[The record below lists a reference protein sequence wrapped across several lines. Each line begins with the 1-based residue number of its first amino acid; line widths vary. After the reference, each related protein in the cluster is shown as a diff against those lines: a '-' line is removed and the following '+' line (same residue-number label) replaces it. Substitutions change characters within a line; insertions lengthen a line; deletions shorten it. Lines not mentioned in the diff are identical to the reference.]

1 MQPAGIII
9 RIRGSV
15 IDAAFPGPTPPQIG
29 EALEVPVAGAAP
41 VVVEVAS
48 HVAPGLVRGIA
59 MQSTSGLARGMAV
72 VATGGPISVP
82 VGEAVLG
89 RMIDVCGRPIDL
101 GGAFPAAAPRRPILH
116 AAPPLAAVSG
126 ERQMMHTGI
135 KVIDLL
141 APIALGGKAGM
152 LGGAGVGKTVLI
164 MEIIRSTVEHYA
176 GQAVFAG
183 IGERSREGNELWH
196 EMKDTGVLAKTTLIY
211 GQMNEPPGARYRVGL
226 SALAVAEHC
235 RDELGRNVLLMIDNM
250 VRYIQAGG
258 EVSGLLG
265 RMPSRVGYQPTLA
278 DDIAAIQERIVSAH
292 GSAITSIQ
300 AVYVPADDFTDPAVA
315 QTFAHLDSALV
326 LSRSMAAEGLYPA
339 IDPLASTSSLLDPAV
354 VGERHA
360 ACAVALRRT
369 IATYRE
375 LQDII
380 AMLGLEELGE
390 DDRAAVLRARRLLRF
405 LTQPFEVTRSFT
417 GRAGRSVA
425 VAETIRGCEE
435 ILGGACDGWRESSF
449 YMVGTLDEAQ
459 TKERAG

>member
-1 MQPAGIII
+1 MSPAGTII

-15 IDAAFPGPTPPQIG
+15 IEVAFPAAALPQVG
-29 EALEVPVAGAAP
+29 EALEVPVAGAAS
-41 VVVEVAS
+41 VILEVAS
-48 HVAPGLVRGIA
+48 QPAPGLVRGLA

-72 VATGGPISVP
+72 IASGAPITVP

-89 RMIDVCGRPIDL
+89 RMIDVCGRPIDQ
-101 GGAFPAAAPRRPILH
+101 GGEFPAEVPRRPILRP
-116 AAPPLAAVSG
+116 APPLAAISG

-141 APIALGGKAGM
+141 APISLGGKAGM

-164 MEIIRSTVEHYA
+164 MEIIRSTVEHYE
-176 GQAVFAG
+176 GLAVFAG

-196 EMKDTGVLAKTTLIY
+196 EMQTTGVLAKTALIY

-226 SALAVAEHC
+226 SALAVAEHF
-235 RDELGRNVLLMIDNM
+235 RDDLGRNVLLMIDNM
-250 VRYIQAGG
+250 FRYIQAGG

-278 DDIAAIQERIVSAH
+278 SDIAAIQERIVSVGGA
-292 GSAITSIQ
+292 AITSIQ

-354 VGERHA
+354 VGERHV
-360 ACAVALRRT
+360 ACATALRRT
-369 IATYRE
+369 LATYRE

-380 AMLGLEELGE
+380 ALLGMEELGE
-390 DDRAAVLRARRLLRF
+390 DDRAAVLRARRLIRF
-405 LTQPFEVTRSFT
+405 LTQPFEVTRAFT
-417 GRAGRSVA
+417 GRPGRAVP
-425 VAETIRGCEE
+425 VAETLAGCEA

-449 YMVGTLDEAQ
+449 YMVGNLDEARA
-459 TKERAG
+459 KEGVR